1 MQTMCRVNWKAREE
15 FISPRRTRRAQ
26 RHESKDSSSWSSCP
40 LWLKTASAEAGH
52 VQSRPVTVI
61 IGRMPRSALSANDV
75 SGGTPALLWISTH
88 FGLLR
93 PVSTKKRKINLEL
106 TQSELAE
113 SNESQPAWNMLK
125 HLTINDLRYN
135 WGLDGAK
142 PVKVCQSKRGQSAR
156 GQAHSRT
163 LRAVRPVWGDAAA
176 SCSAM
181 AFHRFSLGFLPRA
194 FRIIQHCPA
203 LSRRSRITGSATGPV
218 AVRGVPCRPPSGQRE
233 FSMVKYYWQHRQHR

>member
-1 MQTMCRVNWKAREE
+1 MCRVNWKAREE

-142 PVKVCQSKRGQSAR
+142 PVKVCQSKTGQSAR
-156 GQAHSRT
+156 GQAHLQKRLARFGRRPT
-163 LRAVRPVWGDAAA
+163 TRQRFGLRRP
-176 SCSAM
+176 SI
-181 AFHRFSLGFLPRA
+181 AFPLH
-194 FRIIQHCPA
+194 FRIRVVVGFGA
-203 LSRRSRITGSATGPV
+203 KKSRLIRLN
-218 AVRGVPCRPPSGQRE
+218 PS
-233 FSMVKYYWQHRQHR
+233 